1 VLLSVVVVVVACVCG
16 SGNAWT
22 LHLSRVIKGITE
34 LEWNISSSSLA
45 FSVVPVIIVK
55 TQWSKQSDPSRV
67 PNTLNMDKW
76 NGDTVVAGLE
86 MLRNVFRVATQEA
99 EVEGPTLRCFT

>member
-1 VLLSVVVVVVACVCG
+1 MDAASIQSHKRNHRIGVDYFF
-16 SGNAWT
+16 
-22 LHLSRVIKGITE
+22 E
-34 LEWNISSSSLA
+34 LTCFLRCTRNY
-45 FSVVPVIIVK
+45 FFK

-67 PNTLNMDKW
+67 PNTLNMDIW

-99 EVEGPTLRCFT
+99 EVEGLTLRCLPNPFGSG